1 MGLRHVYFNG
11 GFFDKTNQKR
21 QVCLGAPAEPQS
33 QKPVSLFELAVFFY
47 FFSLLSFPTRL
58 VCPLL

>member
-47 FFSLLSFPTRL
+47 FFHC
-58 VCPLL
+58 CPFQLA